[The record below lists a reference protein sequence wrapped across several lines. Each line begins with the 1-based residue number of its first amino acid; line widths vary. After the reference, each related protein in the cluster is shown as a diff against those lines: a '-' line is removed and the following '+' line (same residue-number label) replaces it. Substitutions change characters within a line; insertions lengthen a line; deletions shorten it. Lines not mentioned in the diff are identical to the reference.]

1 MFMAPPL
8 PSVFCSPTWPPY
20 GLSDHCALHV
30 LNNHMSRAN
39 CQSGEVCL
47 HRGAMFLGRFL
58 FFYCLI
64 TKSTRCYRHKNGA
77 DDSFGGGTVHEFDFL
92 IRAKHY
98 LPWRLGKR
106 RIDSRRYQITVA
118 SEQARNHTR
127 TEYTL
132 RNICQLQTHPTR
144 IAQNCHTCSQAVGY
158 SLPIASLM

>member
-1 MFMAPPL
+1 
-8 PSVFCSPTWPPY
+8 
-20 GLSDHCALHV
+20 
-30 LNNHMSRAN
+30 MSRAN